1 MKSLNKICATA
12 DWNDPELSEM
22 MQEILQ
28 PGIRKAA
35 DMASWH
41 RKHWEWAIGML
52 TLKAGKIDTNCIFLG
67 IGSGTGAPVFH
78 LTNHTKYVF
87 CTDLYTI
94 TSKMW
99 REANKSMLESPELFA
114 PGQFNRKRLSVQI
127 MSGTDIHFED
137 NTFDAIFSYSSIEH
151 FGEKKAVLDCMKEIE
166 RVLKPGGVASV
177 ATEIFVGKELE
188 KLHRY
193 REKDSQFPYNLL
205 RGHYKIFSEI
215 FTRDELERYLLAS
228 TNMKL
233 LYPIDFSVDMN
244 DLAGAVKFPLTKE
257 YNYDQNITH
266 IFLDMNGIMWG
277 SIHIA
282 LIKQLT

>member
-99 REANKSMLESPELFA
+99 KEANKSILESPELFA

-127 MSGTDIHFED
+127 MSGTNIHFED

-166 RVLKPGGVASV
+166 RVLKPGGVASI
-177 ATEIFVGKELE
+177 ATEIFIVKNWKNYIDIERKTANFLTICCVGITKYFRRSSLAM
-188 KLHRY
+188 
-193 REKDSQFPYNLL
+193 NL
-205 RGHYKIFSEI
+205 
-215 FTRDELERYLLAS
+215 
-228 TNMKL
+228 
-233 LYPIDFSVDMN
+233 N
-244 DLAGAVKFPLTKE
+244 D
-257 YNYDQNITH
+257 IC
-266 IFLDMNGIMWG
+266 
-277 SIHIA
+277 
-282 LIKQLT
+282 